1 MIDINLLR
9 DDVTL
14 VASLL
19 KKRGFDLDTESFSKL
34 EASRKKIQ
42 VRTQELQEIRNENSK
57 KIGVEKAKG
66 SNTDSLMKLVSETS
80 SELKALEVELSELQE
95 KINDFLLLIPNIP
108 HPSVP
113 DGITEEDN
121 VVVRECGTKKLFD
134 FWHNTL
140 FIPQDKATVDFG
152 LDQLDTKSKILKTL
166 DKKLTLRLTF
176 SQVRPSD
183 LANTN
188 DVKVEV

>member
-9 DDVTL
+9 DDVIG
-14 VASLL
+14 VANSL

-80 SELKALEVELSELQE
+80 SELKALEIELSELQE

-121 VVVRECGTKKLFD
+121 VVVRECGTKKYLISKSMIMWMLES
-134 FWHNTL
+134 FW
-140 FIPQDKATVDFG
+140 V
-152 LDQLDTKSKILKTL
+152 SILI
-166 DKKLTLRLTF
+166 
-176 SQVRPSD
+176 
-183 LANTN
+183 
-188 DVKVEV
+188 

>member
-9 DDVTL
+9 DDVTG

-42 VRTQELQEIRNENSK
+42 VRTQELQELRNENSK

-80 SELKALEVELSELQE
+80 NELKALEIELSELQE

-108 HPSVP
+108 HASVP
-113 DGITEEDN
+113 EGITEEDN
-121 VVVRECGTKKLFD
+121 EFLLFLQLVRFLFKLLIVILSFA
-134 FWHNTL
+134 N
-140 FIPQDKATVDFG
+140 FIH
-152 LDQLDTKSKILKTL
+152 KT
-166 DKKLTLRLTF
+166 
-176 SQVRPSD
+176 
-183 LANTN
+183 
-188 DVKVEV
+188 

>member
-9 DDVTL
+9 DDVTG

-121 VVVRECGTKKLFD
+121 VVVRECGTKNYLITKLVIMLMLEIC
-134 FWHNTL
+134 W
-140 FIPQDKATVDFG
+140 V
-152 LDQLDTKSKILKTL
+152 SILI
-166 DKKLTLRLTF
+166 
-176 SQVRPSD
+176 
-183 LANTN
+183 
-188 DVKVEV
+188 

>member
-9 DDVTL
+9 DDVTG

-19 KKRGFDLDTESFSKL
+19 KKRGFNLDTESFSKL

-57 KIGVEKAKG
+57 KIGMEKAKG

-121 VVVRECGTKKLFD
+121 VVVREC
-134 FWHNTL
+134 
-140 FIPQDKATVDFG
+140 
-152 LDQLDTKSKILKTL
+152 
-166 DKKLTLRLTF
+166 
-176 SQVRPSD
+176 
-183 LANTN
+183 
-188 DVKVEV
+188 

>member
-9 DDVTL
+9 DDVIG
-14 VASLL
+14 VANSL

-80 SELKALEVELSELQE
+80 SELKALEIELSELQE
-95 KINDFLLLIPNIP
+95 KINDFL
-108 HPSVP
+108 
-113 DGITEEDN
+113 
-121 VVVRECGTKKLFD
+121 
-134 FWHNTL
+134 
-140 FIPQDKATVDFG
+140 
-152 LDQLDTKSKILKTL
+152 
-166 DKKLTLRLTF
+166 
-176 SQVRPSD
+176 
-183 LANTN
+183 
-188 DVKVEV
+188 

>member
-9 DDVTL
+9 DDVTG

-108 HPSVP
+108 HSSVP

-121 VVVRECGTKKLFD
+121 VVVRECGTKNYLITKLVIMLMLEIC
-134 FWHNTL
+134 W
-140 FIPQDKATVDFG
+140 V
-152 LDQLDTKSKILKTL
+152 SILI
-166 DKKLTLRLTF
+166 
-176 SQVRPSD
+176 
-183 LANTN
+183 
-188 DVKVEV
+188 